1 MNCRIA
7 AGAGLQVD
15 AIKTFLRRARADGR
29 AVGAIN
35 LLTSLHQN
43 AKDAR
48 DWLKRGQVRAALA
61 GQRPR
66 EPEALVELAMNAAG
80 GFLRPM
86 QQPAEIAELVR
97 VVRERSPR
105 HVLEIG
111 TARGGT
117 LFLLCESAADDAH
130 LVSLDL
136 PRGRNGGGYPAWK
149 APIYESFARGQRQIT
164 LVRANSH
171 DPASRDAVARH
182 AGPQGFD
189 LIMIDADHSYAGVK
203 TDFELYAP
211 LLAPGGM
218 IVMHDILP
226 NRFDAEIDVAPFWA
240 EVKAR
245 YPNTREIVAD
255 PEQGV
260 FGIGL
265 VFP

>member
-1 MNCRIA
+1 M
-7 AGAGLQVD
+7 D
-15 AIKTFLRRARADGR
+15 FLKSVLRKARANGR
-29 AVGAIN
+29 AVGLIN
-35 LLTSLHQN
+35 ALSAAYQHS
-43 AKDAR
+43 KDMR
-48 DWLKRGQVRAALA
+48 DYLRRGEILRALSGDRPRDPAAL
-61 GQRPR
+61 
-66 EPEALVELAMNAAG
+66 VSLAMDSAG

-86 QQPAEIAELVR
+86 QNRFEAAELVR
-97 VVRERSPR
+97 TVSARQPR

-117 LFLLCESAADDAH
+117 LFLLTESAAPDAH
-130 LVSLDL
+130 VVSLDL
-136 PRGRNGGGYPAWK
+136 PHGRNGGGYPAWK
-149 APIYESFARGQRQIT
+149 AEIYRRFARGGRRIT
-164 LVRANSH
+164 LLRANSH
-171 DPASRDAVARH
+171 LPESRELARAE

-226 NRFDAEIDVAPFWA
+226 NRFDAEIDVAPFWQ

-245 YPNTREIVAD
+245 YPVTREIVED
-255 PEQGV
+255 EGQGV

-265 VFP
+265 VFPDGAADQGAGEQR